1 MAECAHCGKDGS
13 PTPITDKVGDLTFQ
27 KAEIYLC
34 AACAD
39 LYRAKDIEFMR
50 WLVVHVRTRSP

>member
-27 KAEIYLC
+27 NAEVCLC
-34 AACAD
+34 AACIA

-50 WLVVHVRTRSP
+50 WLVVHVGATTP